1 MAGCHLPGWVLQP
14 KSQRYLPA
22 PAALMAPRGL
32 VPACRE
38 PSSSREGT
46 GRVVLCREGLVP
58 GEVRGG
64 GGYQGPDSFLFLFK
78 LVSFV
83 TRHNKIIFLKS

>member
-1 MAGCHLPGWVLQP
+1 MAGCHLSGWVLQP
-14 KSQRYLPA
+14 ESQRYLLA

-38 PSSSREGT
+38 PRCHLPAAGPGT
-46 GRVVLCREGLVP
+46 GQ
-58 GEVRGG
+58 GEWCCADW
-64 GGYQGPDSFLFLFK
+64 GPNSFLFLFK

-83 TRHNKIIFLKS
+83 TRCNKIIFLKS